1 MTYEDFLDADSVK
14 HFESGL
20 QAKKGKGKG
29 KNKGVK
35 QAFESKPDMSPE
47 RMERLKK
54 MLSESKTGRQTLEF
68 LAEKGSDIVFEPMKY
83 YGYFSPDNNLV
94 ALNPAKSDE
103 DLAITFVHEV
113 RHAWQD
119 SQMESTSPEYNPKTF
134 LMCGFAIEADACAAE
149 VMYAHEMRET
159 HPEIWEAHQ
168 KTRYAGMSTAFDK
181 KLQETGDVNQ
191 ARAEALLNWYYL
203 PVKPGYTSDYVDY
216 LSQIGREAADM
227 KEANES
233 VETAERLLSKD
244 IEPQVICDMF
254 FKDYDGKQFLSDPK
268 ALEEKSRLQID
279 NTQAYVLAK
288 GMIPYMKAF
297 DKSAEDLG
305 LDKVT
310 VKYSTGTEM
319 TCGKFVERYKE
330 RTDPKNQA
338 ASKAALKAFAGRN
351 QGR

>member
-1 MTYEDFLDADSVK
+1 MNYEEFMKSDGIQ
-14 HFESGL
+14 HFECGV

-35 QAFESKPDMSPE
+35 QAFESKVDMSEE

-68 LAEKGSDIVFEPMKY
+68 LEEKGSALIFEPMKY

-134 LMCGFAIEADACAAE
+134 LVSGYAIEADACAAE
-149 VMYAHEMRET
+149 VMYAHEMRGT

-181 KLQETGDVNQ
+181 KLQETGDVDQ
-191 ARAEALLNWYYL
+191 ARTEALLNWYYL
-203 PVKPGYTSDYVDY
+203 PVKPSYAGNYVDY
-216 LSQIGREAADM
+216 LSQVGREAAGM

-233 VETAERLLSKD
+233 VETASSYLSKD
-244 IEPQVICDMF
+244 IDSQVICDTF

-268 ALEEKSRLQID
+268 PLEEASRLSID
-279 NTQAYVLAK
+279 NNQAFLLAK
-288 GMIPYMKAF
+288 GMIPYMDAF
-297 DKSAEDLG
+297 GKSAADLG
-305 LDKVT
+305 LDKIT
-310 VKYSTGTEM
+310 VKYSTGNET
-319 TCGKFVERYKE
+319 TCAKYVQSYKE
-330 RTDPKNQA
+330 RTDPKNRVSAKVAMQ
-338 ASKAALKAFAGRN
+338 ALKN